1 MLTRSQSLLV
11 NNFFNEGT
19 DVNKKA
25 VTKKPENLFT
35 IMRTRSQTRNKL
47 NIITSYDEDDVPP
60 PPLAPSGLRSS
71 LRSQKYT
78 VDIDFDGASKD
89 WRMNKRSIGNG
100 SYVYK

>member
-1 MLTRSQSLLV
+1 MLTRSQSAVV
-11 NNFFNEGT
+11 NNFFNEGS
-19 DVNKKA
+19 VNKKA
-25 VTKKPENLFT
+25 VTKKNENLFT
-35 IMRTRSQTRNKL
+35 IMRTRSQARNNL
-47 NIITSYDEDDVPP
+47 NIITSYGEDDVPP

-71 LRSQKYT
+71 LRTQKYT

>member
-1 MLTRSQSLLV
+1 
-11 NNFFNEGT
+11 
-19 DVNKKA
+19 
-25 VTKKPENLFT
+25 
-35 IMRTRSQTRNKL
+35 
-47 NIITSYDEDDVPP
+47 
-60 PPLAPSGLRSS
+60 LRSS